1 MRIVI
6 GRVPKGNRR
15 DHNIVRVSSFASKEL
30 SWHER
35 RCIVLVV
42 LVGCSLNRDSS
53 LPFFLRAID
62 PLLSSMIST
71 KNSSLRIVVL
81 RIGILQ
87 SLHKAVYQAVHQAVH
102 TRYIHSVPYT
112 FGSHVTCL
120 ISQSRARKSKRH
132 VPFFPEP
139 GSTSPHVTII
149 DLNKA
154 SKS

>member
-1 MRIVI
+1 MSLGVWISLGVVI
-6 GRVPKGNRR
+6 GGVPEGNRR

-42 LVGCSLNRDSS
+42 PIGCSLNRDSS

-87 SLHKAVYQAVHQAVH
+87 SLHKAVYQAVHWAVH
-102 TRYIHSVPYT
+102 
-112 FGSHVTCL
+112 
-120 ISQSRARKSKRH
+120 
-132 VPFFPEP
+132 
-139 GSTSPHVTII
+139 
-149 DLNKA
+149 
-154 SKS
+154 

>member
-1 MRIVI
+1 MGKKPTIII

-42 LVGCSLNRDSS
+42 LVGCSLNRDLS

-71 KNSSLRIVVL
+71 KNSSSKNRDTTKP
-81 RIGILQ
+81 LQ
-87 SLHKAVYQAVHQAVH
+87 G
-102 TRYIHSVPYT
+102 SVP
-112 FGSHVTCL
+112 GSAH
-120 ISQSRARKSKRH
+120 
-132 VPFFPEP
+132 
-139 GSTSPHVTII
+139 
-149 DLNKA
+149 
-154 SKS
+154 

>member
-1 MRIVI
+1 MGGSLRIVI
-6 GRVPKGNRR
+6 GGVPKGSRR

-30 SWHER
+30 SWHKR

-42 LVGCSLNRDSS
+42 LVGCSLNRNSS

-87 SLHKAVYQAVHQAVH
+87 SLHKAVYKAVYQAVYQAAHQAVYQAVHVSGVLG
-102 TRYIHSVPYT
+102 TYT
-112 FGSHVTCL
+112 LYPIPWVLCHVLDLPTL
-120 ISQSRARKSKRH
+120 GWEIQTSRAILS
-132 VPFFPEP
+132 
-139 GSTSPHVTII
+139 
-149 DLNKA
+149 
-154 SKS
+154 

>member
-1 MRIVI
+1 M
-6 GRVPKGNRR
+6 PKGNRR

-42 LVGCSLNRDSS
+42 PIGCSLNRDSS

-87 SLHKAVYQAVHQAVH
+87 SLHKAVYQAVYQAVHQAVYQAVH
-102 TRYIHSVPYT
+102 VSGVLGTYT
-112 FGSHVTCL
+112 LYPIPWVLCHVLDLPTL
-120 ISQSRARKSKRH
+120 GWEIQTSRAILS
-132 VPFFPEP
+132 
-139 GSTSPHVTII
+139 
-149 DLNKA
+149 
-154 SKS
+154 

>member
-1 MRIVI
+1 MSED
-6 GRVPKGNRR
+6 NRR
-15 DHNIVRVSSFASKEL
+15 DHNIVRVSSLASKEL

-87 SLHKAVYQAVHQAVH
+87 SLYKAVYQAVYQAVH
-102 TRYIHSVPYT
+102 TSGVLGTSTLYPIPL
-112 FGSHVTCL
+112 GSM
-120 ISQSRARKSKRH
+120 SRA
-132 VPFFPEP
+132 
-139 GSTSPHVTII
+139 
-149 DLNKA
+149 
-154 SKS
+154 

>member
-1 MRIVI
+1 MLARLKAVLEQELTYSTGCEPTEPTYLQGILPLLRTHRQLQSVI
-6 GRVPKGNRR
+6 GGVPEGNKR

-42 LVGCSLNRDSS
+42 LIGCSLNRDLS

-87 SLHKAVYQAVHQAVH
+87 SLHKAVY
-102 TRYIHSVPYT
+102 
-112 FGSHVTCL
+112 
-120 ISQSRARKSKRH
+120 
-132 VPFFPEP
+132 
-139 GSTSPHVTII
+139 
-149 DLNKA
+149 
-154 SKS
+154 

>member
-1 MRIVI
+1 MPTELFTSKATYPNNIVI
-6 GRVPKGNRR
+6 PPVALRHPVIGMVPEGNRR

-42 LVGCSLNRDSS
+42 LVGCSLNRNSS

-71 KNSSLRIVVL
+71 KNSSLRIVVI

-87 SLHKAVYQAVHQAVH
+87 SL
-102 TRYIHSVPYT
+102 
-112 FGSHVTCL
+112 
-120 ISQSRARKSKRH
+120 
-132 VPFFPEP
+132 
-139 GSTSPHVTII
+139 
-149 DLNKA
+149 
-154 SKS
+154 

>member
-6 GRVPKGNRR
+6 GGVPKGNRR

-35 RCIVLVV
+35 RCIVYVR
-42 LVGCSLNRDSS
+42 CSLNRDSS

-87 SLHKAVYQAVHQAVH
+87 SLYKAVY
-102 TRYIHSVPYT
+102 
-112 FGSHVTCL
+112 
-120 ISQSRARKSKRH
+120 
-132 VPFFPEP
+132 
-139 GSTSPHVTII
+139 
-149 DLNKA
+149 
-154 SKS
+154 